1 MKKEYKRTL
10 SIIVVILLI
19 VVNFAF
25 FWIGYQSFMYPKL
38 SEFSITNVES
48 VGEALVLNVTSSNH
62 ATKYE
67 AKVLKDDEVVYQTT
81 SDSEAIPLTNFT
93 ANYNETFT
101 IDVVA
106 YNKNDE
112 KIKSTNQLLYTY
124 QDATFL
130 TTQDHY
136 VTENQDMVLYLD
148 GYDFQESYTV
158 ELLYNQNKIYECEV
172 NGADIV
178 IPRDVVEGYSG
189 RITAHL
195 KNSENRIISTFNFY
209 LNTPVVGKLTLLS
222 PNDGYR
228 TRWNDV
234 TLEFLGG
241 ENANHFY
248 ANLYVGDTL
257 VNRLEVPKYEKSV
270 VIPASAFSE
279 NTDYRIVL
287 EAVYE
292 DYVEIAETLSV
303 NVSIGS
309 KETTNPVYVSHNP
322 TFIRAGTK
330 VELKSRTNHATIY
343 YTTDGSD
350 PTTSSAVYKE
360 PFVIQENMTIKT
372 FAVSDNRYDSVINTY
387 NFQVRDKNLVI
398 YLSPSNQNG
407 NYGVESTG
415 FTTEMEIMNQIADVV
430 ERTLKNNGVIVYR
443 NYPSGDIN
451 AWVAASNYVRA
462 DFHLAIHSNA
472 SASHEARGIEIYV
485 DDAQSNALSIAT
497 NIYNNLWSIYPGNNV
512 STYNRGVKYANGSL
526 GEVNDDFLPT
536 GALIEVAYHDQ
547 YDDALWIM
555 KNINTIGENIA
566 NSILSYYN

>member
-10 SIIVVILLI
+10 CIIGVILLI

-25 FWIGYQSFMYPKL
+25 FWIGYQSFMHPKL
-38 SEFSITNVES
+38 SEFSITNIES

-67 AKVLKDDEVVYQTT
+67 VKIIKDDEVVYQTT
-81 SDSEAIPLTNFT
+81 SDSEAMPLTNFT
-93 ANYNETFT
+93 ANYNGSFM

-106 YNKNDE
+106 YIKNEE
-112 KIKSTNQLLYTY
+112 KIASTNQLEYTY

-130 TTQDHY
+130 ITQDHY
-136 VTENQDMVLYLD
+136 ITENQDMVLYLD
-148 GYDFQESYTV
+148 GYNPLDHYTI
-158 ELLYNQNKIYECEV
+158 ELLYNQNKIYESMVTGE
-172 NGADIV
+172 DIL
-178 IPRDVVEGYSG
+178 ISRDVVKGYSG
-189 RITAHL
+189 RITARL
-195 KNSENRIISTFNFY
+195 KNSENRIVSTFNFY
-209 LNTPVVGKLTLLS
+209 LNTPVVGKLSLLS

-248 ANLYVGDTL
+248 ANLYVGEDL
-257 VNRLEVPKYEKSV
+257 VNRIEVFKEGKSV
-270 VIPASAFSE
+270 IIPADAFME

-292 DYVEIAETLSV
+292 DYVEIAETLSL
-303 NVSIGS
+303 NVSIGV

-322 TFIRAGTK
+322 TFIRAGTA
-330 VELKSRTNHATIY
+330 VELKSRTANTTIY
-343 YTTDGSD
+343 YTTDGSE
-350 PTTSSAVYKE
+350 PTTESNVYKV
-360 PFVIQENMTIKT
+360 PIIINGDVTIKT
-372 FAVSDNRYDSVINTY
+372 YAVSSNRYDSAVNTY
-387 NFQVRDKNLVI
+387 DFQVRDKNLVI

-407 NYGVESTG
+407 NYGVSSTG
-415 FTTEMEIMNQIADVV
+415 FTTEMEIMNAIADVV
-430 ERTLKNNGVIVYR
+430 ETTLKNHGVTVYR

-451 AWVAASNYVRA
+451 AWVATSNYVRA

-472 SASHEARGIEIYV
+472 SSSHEARGIEIYV
-485 DDAQSNALSIAT
+485 DDAQSKALSIAT

-512 STYNRGVKYANGSL
+512 STYDRGVKYANGSL

-555 KNINTIGENIA
+555 QNINTIGENIA

>member
-10 SIIVVILLI
+10 CVIGVILLI

-48 VGEALVLNVTSSNH
+48 VGSSLVLNVTSSNH

-67 AKVLKDDEVVYQTT
+67 AKIMKDDEVIYQTT
-81 SDSEAIPLTNFT
+81 SDTEVIPLTNFT

-106 YNKNDE
+106 YNKNEE
-112 KIKSTNQLLYTY
+112 KIESTNKLEYTY

-136 VTENQDMVLYLD
+136 ITENQDMVLYLE
-148 GYDFQESYTV
+148 GYHMQDNYTV
-158 ELLYNQNKIYECEV
+158 ELFYNQNKIYESVVTGE
-172 NGADIV
+172 DIV
-178 IPRDVVEGYSG
+178 ISQDAVKGYSG
-189 RITAHL
+189 RITARL
-195 KNSENRIISTFNFY
+195 KNSYDRIVSTFNFY
-209 LNTPVVGKLTLLS
+209 LNTPVVGKLTLIS

-234 TLEFLGG
+234 IIEFLGG

-248 ANLYVGDTL
+248 ANLYMGENL
-257 VNRLEVPKYEKSV
+257 VNRIEVLKKGDFV
-270 VIPASAFSE
+270 VIPADAFME
-279 NTDYRIVL
+279 NIDYRIVL

-292 DYVEIAETLSV
+292 DYTEIAETLSV
-303 NVSIGS
+303 NVRIGT

-322 TFIRAGTK
+322 TFIRAGTA
-330 VELKSRTNHATIY
+330 VELKSRTANTTIY

-350 PTTSSAVYKE
+350 PTTDSMVYKE
-360 PFVIQENMTIKT
+360 PIVINSDATIKT
-372 FAVSDNRYDSVINTY
+372 YAVSSNRYDSEVNTY
-387 NFQVRDKNLVI
+387 NFQVREKNLVV

-407 NYGVESTG
+407 NYGVASTG
-415 FTTEMEIMNQIADVV
+415 FTTEMEIMNKIADVV
-430 ERTLKNNGVIVYR
+430 EATLKNNGVTVYR
-443 NYPSGDIN
+443 NSPSGDIN
-451 AWVAASNYVRA
+451 AWVATSNYVHA

-472 SASHEARGIEIYV
+472 SSSHEARGIEIYV
-485 DDAQSNALSIAT
+485 DDAQSNALSVAT
-497 NIYNNLWSIYPGNNV
+497 NIYNNLWSIYPGNTV
-512 STYNRGVKYANGSL
+512 STYDRGVKYANGAL
-526 GEVNDDFLPT
+526 GEVNDEFLPT

-555 KNINTIGENIA
+555 QNISTIGENIA